1 MSAFPRYLR
10 TLLRT
15 VPIKL
20 RSSSGEEIAA
30 VVECRDDG
38 RSCELLLRFGT
49 NETRSTASD
58 YFEALARVRLQL
70 ELQGLIPVS
79 YGASRQVFP
88 SGMARDKGR
97 GLKAYKLALGETAS
111 IDDIV
116 EIFATGPDVQ
126 PTTVAEQRAFF
137 EAWLDS
143 QGSQRSS

>member
-1 MSAFPRYLR
+1 M
-10 TLLRT
+10 RT

-30 VVECRDDG
+30 VVEFRGDG
-38 RSCELLLRFGT
+38 RSCELLRFGT
-49 NETRSTASD
+49 NETRSTAS
-58 YFEALARVRLQL
+58 EALARVRLQL
-70 ELQGLIPVS
+70 EPQGLIPVC
-79 YGASRQVFP
+79 YGASRRVFP
-88 SGMARDKGR
+88 SGMARDMGR

-111 IDDIV
+111 TDDLV

-143 QGSQRSS
+143 HGFQRSS